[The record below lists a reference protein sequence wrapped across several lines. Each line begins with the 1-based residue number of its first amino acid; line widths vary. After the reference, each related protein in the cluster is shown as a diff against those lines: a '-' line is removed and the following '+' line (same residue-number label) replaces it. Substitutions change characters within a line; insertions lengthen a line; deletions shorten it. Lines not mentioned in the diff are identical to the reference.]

1 MSFSQEV
8 MRTQKETDRCA
19 PVLDRAIEI
28 IMQDDDATL
37 ASAFECAKR
46 ELGFEMSEEIEN
58 RLKFVAT
65 RMLASIE

>member
-8 MRTQKETDRCA
+8 MRLQKETERCT

-46 ELGFEMSEEIEN
+46 ELGLEMTEEIEN
-58 RLKFVAT
+58 RLKFVAI